1 MDLFIFGTREY
12 GDIVVSRDYIDSDRK
27 CAVTVEEQVLLMHTK
42 IYKKSKESVASL
54 VMIHGL
60 GEHGGRYLGI
70 GKAIVDETDV
80 EIHLV
85 DLRGYGASGGG
96 RVMATFHELQANIAS
111 LFAKLN
117 PDKPIFLFGHSMGGG
132 NNH

>member
-1 MDLFIFGTREY
+1 
-12 GDIVVSRDYIDSDRK
+12 
-27 CAVTVEEQVLLMHTK
+27 MHTK